1 MGARRYG
8 KEVNLFTPLGQFHVQ
23 LAGKPFSGRPYEC
36 CSASSLQIAQDT
48 ADFEPLSKHHRPL
61 IKPVKRS
68 DGKPGGGRERE
79 RERVESITSSLC
91 RVNSKRAMV
100 NIVP

>member
-36 CSASSLQIAQDT
+36 CSASSLQVAQDT

-79 RERVESITSSLC
+79 RESG
-91 RVNSKRAMV
+91 KY
-100 NIVP
+100 NILPLSREFEARDG